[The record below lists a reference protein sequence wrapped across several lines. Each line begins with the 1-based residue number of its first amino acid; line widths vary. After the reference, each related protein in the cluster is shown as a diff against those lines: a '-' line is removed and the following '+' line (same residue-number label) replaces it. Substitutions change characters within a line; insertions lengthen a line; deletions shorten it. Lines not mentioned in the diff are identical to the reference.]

1 MRPPPPPPSASAAIV
16 SFKAVLVEYES
27 FRNGNSKMRIGQIIT
42 LVADRKFGFIRSEH
56 FREDV
61 FFHFTTL
68 QGLNPKRLR
77 IGQDVEFE
85 IDELLRINKQ
95 QLEATI
101 VQEPAKPLS
110 HTLQEET
117 VPGFKAAHHPKAR
130 RRKPSWKR
138 KPDEP
143 ASDETPPAPP
153 SHTPTP

>member
-1 MRPPPPPPSASAAIV
+1 
-16 SFKAVLVEYES
+16 VLVEYES

>member
-1 MRPPPPPPSASAAIV
+1 
-16 SFKAVLVEYES
+16 
-27 FRNGNSKMRIGQIIT
+27 MRIGQIIT
-42 LVADRKFGFIRSEH
+42 LVADRKFGFIRTEH

-61 FFHFTTL
+61 FFHFSTL

-110 HTLQEET
+110 HTLQEES
-117 VPGFKAAHHPKAR
+117 VPEFRAAHHPKAR
-130 RRKPSWKR
+130 RRKPTWKR
-138 KPDEP
+138 KSSESPSNE
-143 ASDETPPAPP
+143 SETPPP
-153 SHTPTP
+153 ST

>member
-1 MRPPPPPPSASAAIV
+1 
-16 SFKAVLVEYES
+16 
-27 FRNGNSKMRIGQIIT
+27 MRIGQIIT

-95 QLEATI
+95 KLEAI
-101 VQEPAKPLS
+101 LVQEPTKPLS

-130 RRKPSWKR
+130 RKKPSWKR
-138 KPDEP
+138 GSSNKPSDGDSIKQEETQAASQTPDSISHESPTPSDSSDNP
-143 ASDETPPAPP
+143 AS
-153 SHTPTP
+153 

>member
-1 MRPPPPPPSASAAIV
+1 
-16 SFKAVLVEYES
+16 
-27 FRNGNSKMRIGQIIT
+27 MRIGQIIT
-42 LVADRKFGFIRSEH
+42 VVTDRKFGFIRSEH

-95 QLEATI
+95 KLEAI
-101 VQEPAKPLS
+101 LVQEPTKPLS

-130 RRKPSWKR
+130 RKKPSWKR
-138 KPDEP
+138 GSSDKPSDVDSIKQEETQAASQTPEP
-143 ASDETPPAPP
+143 IAPDSIAP
-153 SHTPTP
+153 EPPTPSDSSDIQAS